1 MHVGDGCNDV
11 MHRATVA
18 MDAARNTRMVVRTSP
33 LNRINICFCF
43 VINGCNIVYICYYG
57 CISQVR
63 DS

>member
-1 MHVGDGCNDV
+1 